1 MWKRVLL
8 LAAAIS
14 ISVCEAAPK
23 RPLDAA
29 NNGKLRGAAVYAQ
42 VDERGF
48 GVQFVAQDGS
58 DPTGQS
64 GVLGGV
70 LVAAIN
76 AGANAPRIEVASS
89 RAARLSQ
96 SFNHERTAAQFGES
110 LQAQLAQPPLLGAA
124 PTIQALDGAR
134 KWEAEQ
140 FPEPAAVL
148 AKVEYSLTQDL
159 RSLEVVLNASAVSK
173 DAVKIRKRG
182 NRKGKPDEGIVYR
195 NRLEYR
201 STPLAAHPEKT
212 AQQVD
217 AEIEQIKEKYSQAN
231 LSKSRDRSRANMT
244 TAERESAIKK
254 EIARARQYPPE
265 FLAEYYMNMWLAND
279 AELLRN
285 ELQAGLA
292 GVAELL
298 ARDLQD
304 ATVVDKSSR
313 PDKSTVV
320 AGDKRVV
327 SRMNWLPFEGSLVS
341 EPLDYT
347 RPASNAIAYAREER
361 AEAAPPADAQ

>member
-8 LAAAIS
+8 LAAAIG

-29 NNGKLRGAAVYAQ
+29 NKDKLREAAVYAQ

-48 GVQFVAQDGS
+48 GVQFVEQDS
-58 DPTGQS
+58 S
-64 GVLGGV
+64 AMFRGVLI
-70 LVAAIN
+70 AAID

-96 SFNHERTAAQFGES
+96 SFSHERTAAQFGES

-148 AKVEYSLTQDL
+148 AKVEYSFTRDL
-159 RSLEVVLNASAVSK
+159 RSLEVVLHASVVRK

-182 NRKGKPDEGIVYR
+182 NRKGKPDEGLVYR
-195 NRLEYR
+195 NWLGYR
-201 STPLAAHPEKT
+201 STPLAAHPEKP

-231 LSKSRDRSRANMT
+231 LSKSPDRSRANMT

-254 EIARARQYPPE
+254 EIARAHHYPPD
-265 FLAEYYMNMWLAND
+265 FLTDYYIDMWLAND

-285 ELQAGLA
+285 ELQVGLA

-304 ATVVDKSSR
+304 ATVVDESR

-320 AGDKRVV
+320 TGDKRVV
-327 SRMNWLPFEGSLVS
+327 SRTRFSLVS

-347 RPASNAIAYAREER
+347 RPASNAIAYARQES
-361 AEAAPPADAQ
+361 AQAAAPADAQ

>member
-8 LAAAIS
+8 LAAAVG

-23 RPLDAA
+23 RLDAA
-29 NNGKLRGAAVYAQ
+29 NNSKLRGAAVYAQ

-48 GVQFVAQDGS
+48 GVQFVAQDLL

-64 GVLGGV
+64 GLLGAVLIE
-70 LVAAIN
+70 AMD
-76 AGANAPRIEVASS
+76 AGANAPRIEVASN

-96 SFNHERTAAQFGES
+96 SFNHERTVGQFGES

-134 KWEAEQ
+134 KWEAQQ

-148 AKVEYSLTQDL
+148 TKVEYSLTQDL
-159 RSLEVVLNASAVSK
+159 RSLEVVLTATVVSR

-182 NRKGKPDEGIVYR
+182 VRKGKPDEGIIYR

-201 STPLAAHPEKT
+201 STPLAVHPEKP

-217 AEIEQIKEKYSQAN
+217 AEIEQIKEKYSQAS
-231 LSKSRDRSRANMT
+231 LAKSRDRSRANMT
-244 TAERESAIKK
+244 TAEREAAIKK
-254 EIARARQYPPE
+254 ETARARRYAPE
-265 FLAEYYMNMWLAND
+265 FLADYYINMWLAND
-279 AELLRN
+279 GERLRN
-285 ELQAGLA
+285 ELQVALA

-304 ATVVDKSSR
+304 ETFDKSSR
-313 PDKSTVV
+313 PDQPTVV
-320 AGDKRVV
+320 TGDKRVV
-327 SRMNWLPFEGSLVS
+327 SRTNFSLVS

-347 RPASNAIAYAREER
+347 RPASNAIAYAREET
-361 AEAAPPADAQ
+361 AEAAAPDDAQ